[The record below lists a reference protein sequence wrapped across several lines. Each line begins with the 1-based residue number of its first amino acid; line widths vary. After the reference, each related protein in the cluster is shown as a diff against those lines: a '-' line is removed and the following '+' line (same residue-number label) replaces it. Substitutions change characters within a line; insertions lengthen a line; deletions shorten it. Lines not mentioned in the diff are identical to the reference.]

1 MENSRLSLCFDRT
14 TGTLAAVENKLSG
27 EIYRVRGDECSVEA
41 VEFSTDFADL
51 QLVSLDRQGEA
62 LKARYQSGG
71 LTIEV
76 TYTLHDTN
84 SFIEKQLVITS
95 DRNCGLRR
103 VVLSRLTFPADV
115 MPYLHP
121 KLGLNRGAEPSCTY
135 FVRTAEGGVFAG
147 VEIPFDGSSHR
158 NREVTLAYAPN
169 VKVAAGETLVSERM
183 YLGVYRRGV
192 HDKEQG
198 DLPMQSESEAMV
210 AMTSAVLPPPST
222 PRLGPVLCGWW
233 SEMWR
238 KPYRTIEDV
247 ERDMRSIDFAVEC
260 GIDIVADARVWAGE
274 PQKVSSLRNDEKFEL
289 GELPRKLAEYARR
302 KGVRWMFW
310 ASMGNSEPW
319 CEQERMGKPFRP
331 DKPEWLMTPYS
342 ATCFGYRPSFDW
354 LAKTIL
360 DAMEAGQYGA
370 WSIDGDF
377 FGGPGFDGGPGWN
390 GGGGPNGEPGEPWV
404 HPARCESKLHDHVN
418 PDINCI
424 CQRHLTELARIL
436 RQRYPDVYTFYSR
449 PTMDLGVW
457 ALRHVD
463 ACWTINEWA
472 GLEGIPGMEP
482 QPKNVLL
489 GDKIRH
495 WSRMRVHQ
503 HFFPHYLD
511 SSLVFDA
518 PKSMLGLDSAVVFDA
533 PQSMPNRDWTSEK
546 IDYIMLSAL
555 SSSPNQIFYLP
566 SQAGIP
572 AADKREI
579 KKWLDWGRANLPY
592 IMVRKDLPDWP
603 APGKVD
609 GSAHIVGRQGLVFL
623 FNPNKDSLP
632 GEFSLSEESIGL
644 KGDGA
649 FRVSQSYPTAERTAT
664 ARYGETI
671 RWDVPGQTAVILD
684 IQPAP

>member
-1 MENSRLSLCFDRT
+1 
-14 TGTLAAVENKLSG
+14 
-27 EIYRVRGDECSVEA
+27 
-41 VEFSTDFADL
+41 
-51 QLVSLDRQGEA
+51 
-62 LKARYQSGG
+62 
-71 LTIEV
+71 
-76 TYTLHDTN
+76 
-84 SFIEKQLVITS
+84 
-95 DRNCGLRR
+95 
-103 VVLSRLTFPADV
+103 
-115 MPYLHP
+115 
-121 KLGLNRGAEPSCTY
+121 
-135 FVRTAEGGVFAG
+135 
-147 VEIPFDGSSHR
+147 
-158 NREVTLAYAPN
+158 
-169 VKVAAGETLVSERM
+169 
-183 YLGVYRRGV
+183 
-192 HDKEQG
+192 
-198 DLPMQSESEAMV
+198 MQSESEAMV

-649 FRVSQSYPTAERTAT
+649 GSSQNRGTRRKPPAVAVSSTGTPPARAIDSGVVPAIRTPDFASCSARLSGVCPPSWTTTASGFSASMT
-664 ARYGETI
+664 ARTSSIVSGSKMMISSI
-671 RWDVPGQTAVILD
+671 RFRNSGRNVLRIASSIALWSATSCGSPSGTK
-684 IQPAP
+684 PSAPPRVALSAWVECLRAISSKRAPLRIWAIRRRARGSQAR